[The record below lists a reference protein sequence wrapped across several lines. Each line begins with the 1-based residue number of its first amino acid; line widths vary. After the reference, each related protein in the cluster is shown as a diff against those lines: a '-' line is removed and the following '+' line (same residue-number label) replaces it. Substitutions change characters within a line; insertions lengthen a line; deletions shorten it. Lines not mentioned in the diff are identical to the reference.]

1 MATALI
7 TGASAGLGLEFAWQ
21 LATARHDVVL
31 VARDAERLERLAGQL
46 RAAAGIH
53 AEVLPA
59 DLSDR
64 EQTERVAERLRQR
77 ERPVALLVNNAG
89 FGIGQPIVGGDL
101 ATHERGVEVMVRALM
116 VLSHA
121 AANAMVRRGRGAILN
136 VSSIA
141 ALMASST
148 YSADKAWVRIFTEVL
163 AVELK
168 GTGVTAT
175 ALCPGLVHTEF
186 HERAG
191 LDRVAYPE
199 VAWLNADA
207 VVTAA
212 LADVR
217 RGAVISTPSLR
228 YGLMSEVARLMPRA
242 AIRSLSADKR
252 VRADATPTDD
262 AAAAAGASAP
272 AASAPEATH

>member
-1 MATALI
+1 MGTALI

-21 LATARHDVVL
+21 LATAKHDVVL
-31 VARDAERLERLAGQL
+31 VARGADRLETLAGQL
-46 RAAAGIH
+46 RAAAGIR

-59 DLSDR
+59 DLSVRADV
-64 EQTERVAERLRQR
+64 ERVADRLRAD
-77 ERPVALLVNNAG
+77 ERPVGLLVNNAG
-89 FGIGQPIVGGDL
+89 FGMGRSFLDTPIAEQEQALD
-101 ATHERGVEVMVRALM
+101 VMVRAVL

-121 AANAMVRRGRGAILN
+121 AAGAMVERGRGAILN
-136 VSSIA
+136 VSSVA
-141 ALMASST
+141 ALLTSGP
-148 YSADKAWVRIFTEVL
+148 YSAHKAWVRVFTESL

-186 HERAG
+186 HDRAG
-191 LDRVAYPE
+191 IDRDVFPE
-199 VAWLNADA
+199 IAWLGAEQ

-228 YGLMSEVARLMPRA
+228 YSLVSGVSRVLPR
-242 AIRSLSADKR
+242 SAL
-252 VRADATPTDD
+252 RALTGALRDPDLPDD
-262 AAAAAGASAP
+262 AGSPDEAP
-272 AASAPEATH
+272 APETDCSGHGA

>member
-31 VARDAERLERLAGQL
+31 VARDEERLERLAGQL
-46 RAAAGIH
+46 RAAAGIR

-64 EQTERVAERLRQR
+64 AGVEKVAERLRDT
-77 ERPVALLVNNAG
+77 ERPVGLLVNNAG
-89 FGIGQPIVGGDL
+89 YGLSQRFVGGDL
-101 ATHERGVEVMVRALM
+101 AVHEQAFDVMVRAVM
-116 VLSHA
+116 VLTHA
-121 AANAMVRRGRGAILN
+121 AVGQMVERGRGAVLN
-136 VSSIA
+136 VSSVA
-141 ALMASST
+141 ALTTMGA
-148 YSADKAWVRIFTEVL
+148 YAAHKAWVRTFTEAL
-163 AVELK
+163 AVELR

-191 LDRVAYPE
+191 LSRDGFPE
-199 VAWLNADA
+199 VAWLDA
-207 VVTAA
+207 ESVVAAA

-228 YGLMSEVARLMPRA
+228 YSLVSGVARVLPRA
-242 AIRSLSADKR
+242 A
-252 VRADATPTDD
+252 VRALSGDRRLR
-262 AAAAAGASAP
+262 
-272 AASAPEATH
+272 AASDADTSGAQQDD

>member
-31 VARDAERLERLAGQL
+31 VARNEERLERLAAQL
-46 RAAAGIH
+46 RAAAGVR

-59 DLSDR
+59 DLGDR
-64 EQTERVAERLRQR
+64 AAVERVADRLRDPD
-77 ERPVALLVNNAG
+77 RPVGLLVNNAG
-89 FGIGQPIVGGDL
+89 FGLGSRFAGGDI
-101 ATHERGVEVMVRALM
+101 AEHEQALDVMVRAVL

-121 AANAMVRRGRGAILN
+121 AVGPMVERGRGAILN
-136 VSSIA
+136 VSSVA
-141 ALMASST
+141 ALTAMGT
-148 YSADKAWVRIFTEVL
+148 YSAHKAWVRTFTESL
-163 AVELK
+163 AVELR

-175 ALCPGLVHTEF
+175 ALCPGLTHTEF

-191 LDRVAYPE
+191 LERTGYPE
-199 VAWLNADA
+199 LAWLNADA
-207 VVTAA
+207 VVAAA

-228 YGLMSEVARLMPRA
+228 YGVLSEVARLLPRA
-242 AIRSLSADKR
+242 AIRALSGPG
-252 VRADATPTDD
+252 RAREVVENQDGDGVTDGTAQD
-262 AAAAAGASAP
+262 AARQG
-272 AASAPEATH
+272 